1 MLKLLLFIPVCSFL
15 LVWSSPG
22 DWNAD
27 ASQAKINFSVD
38 GPFGKVHGSFSG
50 LKSTLHFDEND
61 LPGSSLK
68 ASIDP
73 NTVSSGVGLRNTH
86 LRNEEQYLNTA
97 KYPLIRFS
105 STKIEKTSA
114 GFKVSGNLTL
124 KATTKPIEIP
134 FSFTTTG
141 NKGLFKGQFAIKRED
156 YQIGKEG
163 GSIGSVITIDVEV
176 PVTK

>member
-1 MLKLLLFIPVCSFL
+1 MLKLLLFIPVWAFF
-15 LVWSSPG
+15 LVWPLAG

-27 ASQAKINFSVD
+27 ASKAKISFSVD
-38 GPFGKVHGSFSG
+38 GPFGMVHGSFSG
-50 LKSTLHFDEND
+50 LKSTFHFDEND
-61 LPGSSLK
+61 LAGSSLK

-86 LRNEEQYLNTA
+86 LRNEEQFLNTA
-97 KYPLIRFS
+97 KYPLISFS

-114 GFKVSGNLTL
+114 GFKLLGNLTL
-124 KATTKPIEIP
+124 KETTKAIEIP
-134 FSFTTTG
+134 FTFNTTG
-141 NKGLFKGQFAIKRED
+141 NTGLFKGQFTIKRED

-163 GSIGSVITIDVEV
+163 GSIGSVITIDLEV